1 MTQKSRELLLI
12 RKFQDEWQ
20 SDFEKQVDELML
32 LVEQADKASNLLPTV
47 EVADL
52 YQNKMKRKPQ
62 KLRQV
67 SGDQTKPF
75 VFSLYK
81 N

>member
-20 SDFEKQVDELML
+20 SDFERQVDELML

-67 SGDQTKPF
+67 SSDQTKPF
-75 VFSLYK
+75 VFNLYK